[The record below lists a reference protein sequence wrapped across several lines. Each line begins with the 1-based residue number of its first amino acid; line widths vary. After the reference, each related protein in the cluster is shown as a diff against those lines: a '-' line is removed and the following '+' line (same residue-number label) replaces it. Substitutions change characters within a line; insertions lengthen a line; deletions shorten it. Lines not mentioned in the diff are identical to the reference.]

1 MQFAFSKWQNGYAF
15 QLGEIMKQLRKSNF
29 LISLMAM
36 IILIFNGCN
45 GTAAVRPNEAN
56 YDQSNGKFITQDGY
70 TFSYRY
76 YPAASKGPS
85 VIFIPGMGG
94 RSTWHGSGAYALTDG
109 LNTINVNFI
118 GFDRAGALSSGSQ
131 PEHIRNTMKRS
142 KGGALNFPTVD
153 GKESAAQN
161 IVKNEIA
168 ALLEFAESSP
178 THDPQKGVYLIG
190 GSFGAMIA
198 LESVAS
204 FPDKIKGVI
213 FVSPSIL
220 PVWFTEE
227 AQSREAKFDIIN
239 HFQSLVKAFGSRP
252 GLAIGSDKDKI
263 STKFPGTSLDGAKF
277 LEIEI
282 GDNIE
287 VLDVD
292 SSLHSWELI
301 GGNKKVRDQIALWLE
316 QKASI

>member
-1 MQFAFSKWQNGYAF
+1 
-15 QLGEIMKQLRKSNF
+15 MKPNF
-29 LISLMAM
+29 LINVIAI
-36 IILIFNGCN
+36 IILVLLFNGCT
-45 GTAAVRPNEAN
+45 GTAAVKPENADYKQR
-56 YDQSNGKFITQDGY
+56 SGKLITQDGY
-70 TFSYRY
+70 TFSYKY
-76 YPAASKGPS
+76 YPAASKGPT

-109 LNTINVNFI
+109 LNTININFI

-131 PEHIRNTMKRS
+131 SEHLRNTMKRS
-142 KGGALNFPTVD
+142 KGGALNFPTVG
-153 GKESAAQN
+153 GKESAAQD
-161 IVKNEIA
+161 IVKNEIR
-168 ALLEFAESSP
+168 ALLEFVESSP

-213 FVSPSIL
+213 FVSPSVL

-227 AQSREAKFDIIN
+227 TQSRETKFDIIN

-263 STKFPGTSLDGAKF
+263 STKFPGTSLDGANLKM
-277 LEIEI
+277 
-282 GDNIE
+282 
-287 VLDVD
+287 
-292 SSLHSWELI
+292 
-301 GGNKKVRDQIALWLE
+301 K
-316 QKASI
+316 